1 MNEKVSEHIKV
12 DAKQNSVPL
21 NVVDI
26 MEVFQ
31 PEDGVGYYEIKS
43 MFKGEEPEP
52 HPVKVG
58 NPIGEDQTEL
68 VVGMQVSR
76 KNYETLTAT
85 QPSRAQQNMRKIEDK
100 KMESI
105 NNSMLLESE
114 ISQGT
119 VVKPLDT
126 DRKAQSMMTNYNE
139 KETQEHTFGK
149 TSDASKS
156 RAGQKSEIK
165 LLAGTMDMQTIDVG
179 LPKVSVIDSE
189 LQFG

>member
-1 MNEKVSEHIKV
+1 
-12 DAKQNSVPL
+12 
-21 NVVDI
+21 
-26 MEVFQ
+26 
-31 PEDGVGYYEIKS
+31 

-52 HPVKVG
+52 KPVKVG
-58 NPIGEDQTEL
+58 KPIGEDQTEL

-105 NNSMLLESE
+105 NSMFKESE

-149 TSDASKS
+149 NSDASKS
-156 RAGQKSEIK
+156 RAG
-165 LLAGTMDMQTIDVG
+165 
-179 LPKVSVIDSE
+179 
-189 LQFG
+189 